1 MAKKDDIIKPIDD
14 ILENVVSS
22 VLHSKPIKK
31 LPVALHQGILP
42 IADVELDCAVLD
54 DGTRV
59 LTATAVFE
67 AFDRPRRANSRLEIE
82 GIKIP
87 AFMDASN
94 LKPYIDQDVISRI
107 KPIEYQDGKSIKT
120 GYTASLLPKM
130 CEVYLAARRE
140 GALKE
145 ASQGKLAV
153 KAEIILTALA
163 QVGIDALVDEAT
175 GYQYDRKHDALRL
188 LLSKYID
195 EGLQKWLKTFPDDF
209 FVELDKLYG
218 NEKTTSQKRPQYYG
232 RFINKYIY
240 APIENGYVKNKL
252 DELNIADDGK
262 RKARFHQWLTDE
274 GRTVLIHQIGRVQG
288 LMEDCPDI
296 EKFKSKAHKRKQ
308 VSIAPYLFEDMN
320 QID

>member
-1 MAKKDDIIKPIDD
+1 MAKKDDIIEPIDD
-14 ILENVVSS
+14 SFENVVSS
-22 VLHSKPIKK
+22 ALHSEPIKK
-31 LPVALHQGILP
+31 IPIALHQGILP
-42 IADVELDCAVLD
+42 IADVKLDCAVLN

-67 AFDRPRRANSRLEIE
+67 AFGRPRRANSRLEIE

-94 LKPYIDQDVISRI
+94 LKPYIDQDVMSRI
-107 KPIEYQDGKSIKT
+107 KPIEYLDGKAVKT
-120 GYTASLLPKM
+120 GYTASLLPKL

-145 ASQGKLAV
+145 SNQGKLAI

-209 FVELDKLYG
+209 FVELDRLYG
-218 NEKTTSQKRPQYYG
+218 NGKTTSQKRPQYYG
-232 RFINKYIY
+232 HFINKYIY
-240 APIENGYVKNKL
+240 DPIENGYVKNKL
-252 DELNIADDGK
+252 NELNIADDGK
-262 RKARFHQWLTDE
+262 RKARFHQWLTDD

-288 LMEDCPDI
+288 LMEDCPNID
-296 EKFKSKAHKRKQ
+296 KFKTKAQKRKQ
-308 VSIAPYLFEDMN
+308 VSIAPYLFENMN
-320 QID
+320 KID

>member
-1 MAKKDDIIKPIDD
+1 MVKKDDIIEPIDD
-14 ILENVVSS
+14 NFENVVSS
-22 VLHSKPIKK
+22 TLRSKPIKK
-31 LPVALHQGILP
+31 LPIALHQGILP
-42 IADVELDCAVLD
+42 IADVKLDCAVLN
-54 DGTRV
+54 DGARV

-94 LKPYIDQDVISRI
+94 LKPYIDQDVMSRI
-107 KPIEYQDGKSIKT
+107 KPIEYLDGKAIKT
-120 GYTASLLPKM
+120 GYTASLLPKL
-130 CEVYLAARRE
+130 CEVYLTARRE

-145 ASQGKLAV
+145 SNQGKLAI
-153 KAEIILTALA
+153 KSEIILTALA

-209 FVELDKLYG
+209 FVELDRLYG
-218 NEKTTSQKRPQYYG
+218 NGKTTSQKRPQYYG

-240 APIENGYVKNKL
+240 DPIENGYVKNKL
-252 DELNIADDGK
+252 NELNIADDGK
-262 RKARFHQWLTDE
+262 RKARFHQWLTDD

-288 LMEDCPDI
+288 LMEDCPNID
-296 EKFKSKAHKRKQ
+296 KFKTKAQKRKQ
-308 VSIAPYLFEDMN
+308 VSIAPYLFENMN
-320 QID
+320 KID